1 MEGEAKDYDTLC
13 GIIHYPYTQ
22 SALDSHFPNMEWSD
36 EDVILDIGCGP
47 GRITKNILLPN
58 CPKLKKIVAIDI
70 DPNYIE
76 YARKTYFHEKI
87 EFKTQ
92 NILEKPDPEEVGKYD
107 KVVSFHAFHLIPDY
121 EKLFNVISTLLKPG
135 GHFFFIIVPNFRIFS
150 IIRDLSTDKEWT
162 KHIKAEDLLALLPP
176 TVYWEDVETEFKNF
190 VSKFDLR
197 VTNIKCHTLKASYP
211 NKKHFLDI
219 SLALF
224 PRTIFENLEPEVKDY
239 LWKQAQP
246 IVFKYCSQE
255 ENGEIAVSYEA
266 LQVSGT
272 KKT

>member
-1 MEGEAKDYDTLC
+1 MEGTAKDYDTLC
-13 GIIHYPYTQ
+13 GIKHYPYTQ
-22 SALDSHFPNMEWSD
+22 SALDSHFPSMEWSD

-47 GRITKNILLPN
+47 GRITKNILLPK

-76 YARKTYFHEKI
+76 YAGKTYFHEKI
-87 EFKTQ
+87 EYKTQ
-92 NILEKPDPEEVGKYD
+92 NILEKLDPEEVGKYD

-121 EKLFNVISTLLKPG
+121 EKLFSVISSLLKPG
-135 GHFFFIIVPNFRIFS
+135 GHFFFIIISNFRIFS

-176 TVYWEDVETEFKNF
+176 TVFWEDVETEFKNF

-197 VTNIKCHTLKASYP
+197 VTNIKCHTLKSSYP
-211 NKKHFLDI
+211 NKKHCLDMT
-219 SLALF
+219 LALF

-246 IVFKYCSQE
+246 TVFKHSTQE
-255 ENGEIAVSYEA
+255 ENGEISVSFEV
-266 LQVSGT
+266 LQVSG
-272 KKT
+272 KKET